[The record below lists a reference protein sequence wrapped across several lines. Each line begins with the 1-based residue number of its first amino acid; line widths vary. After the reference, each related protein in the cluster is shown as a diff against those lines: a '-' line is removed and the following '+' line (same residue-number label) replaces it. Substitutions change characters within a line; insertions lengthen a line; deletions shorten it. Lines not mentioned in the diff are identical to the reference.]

1 MIAILGW
8 IAGLIFVFMGLV
20 GLTQD
25 VAPALCA
32 IMIGLL
38 LMPAVINYLQLKL
51 NKKIPNTIRALLVFV
66 FFVLMG
72 LTASTPEKDNLK
84 EGTDNPKNGSTNI
97 SNQSATTSTKQKNI
111 QPTNEKQ
118 SIEVARQSNTALSD
132 TEAKKL
138 AYDFCYALQASSLLL
153 DQLGFGMRMGT
164 RDQVEKQLGINN
176 ITAPT
181 SPFKQ
186 ECLAAFDK
194 AFEDEKK
201 GVLLEKAWRKYGCF
215 GTETPR
221 LIQNTTTGTLCIY
234 DPNIPNDVTFKI
246 IEDYTK
252 RDIKRVVDVILNRRV
267 DDETLQNLA
276 YAIKNTDHRNY
287 ERVFIRYYINEK
299 SPHGAWAATNFVPEL
314 EVARYG
320 DWEGEEGLKQNE
332 KSNAKNNKPKI
343 KTMEEMMQ
351 EIEDRR
357 KKGSNL

>member
-1 MIAILGW
+1 
-8 IAGLIFVFMGLV
+8 
-20 GLTQD
+20 
-25 VAPALCA
+25 
-32 IMIGLL
+32 MIGLL

-97 SNQSATTSTKQKNI
+97 SNQSATTSTKQTNI
-111 QPTNEKQ
+111 Q

-186 ECLAAFDK
+186 EC
-194 AFEDEKK
+194 
-201 GVLLEKAWRKYGCF
+201 
-215 GTETPR
+215 
-221 LIQNTTTGTLCIY
+221 
-234 DPNIPNDVTFKI
+234 
-246 IEDYTK
+246 
-252 RDIKRVVDVILNRRV
+252 
-267 DDETLQNLA
+267 
-276 YAIKNTDHRNY
+276 
-287 ERVFIRYYINEK
+287 
-299 SPHGAWAATNFVPEL
+299 
-314 EVARYG
+314 
-320 DWEGEEGLKQNE
+320 
-332 KSNAKNNKPKI
+332 
-343 KTMEEMMQ
+343 
-351 EIEDRR
+351 
-357 KKGSNL
+357 